1 MSAPPPGGI
10 LITRPEPAASA
21 TASLLGGRGYQV
33 QVAPMLVIEPV
44 PKLPVLRVQAI
55 LATSANALP
64 ALSAYDE
71 TTRILAVGDATASQA
86 LAMGFRR
93 VLSAGRDAEA
103 LAQLARDQLNPK
115 DGPLLLVSGGGQGLP
130 LALDLRA
137 RGFRVIR
144 RVAYR
149 RVMACALPAPA
160 LAALREGRIGTVLF
174 YSADTAR
181 AFIQCAS
188 DHKALLAAV
197 EALAISPQTAQAL
210 RSVAWRGLR
219 VAAHPNQD
227 ELVALLP

>member
-115 DGPLLLVSGGGQGLP
+115 TVRCCWS
-130 LALDLRA
+130 
-137 RGFRVIR
+137 
-144 RVAYR
+144 
-149 RVMACALPAPA
+149 
-160 LAALREGRIGTVLF
+160 AAAGRDCHWRWIC
-174 YSADTAR
+174 AR
-181 AFIQCAS
+181 ADFAS
-188 DHKALLAAV
+188 FAAWPI
-197 EALAISPQTAQAL
+197 A
-210 RSVAWRGLR
+210 G
-219 VAAHPNQD
+219 
-227 ELVALLP
+227 